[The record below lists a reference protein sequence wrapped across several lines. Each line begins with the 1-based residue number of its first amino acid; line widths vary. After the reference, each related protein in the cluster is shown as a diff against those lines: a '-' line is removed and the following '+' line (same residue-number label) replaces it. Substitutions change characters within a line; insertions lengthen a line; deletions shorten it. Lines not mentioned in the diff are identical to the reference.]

1 LTKEETVAADQ
12 ATHALHA
19 QFEAILTGK
28 EATEADQ
35 ATHVLHAQTD
45 TRRNSQSSSGTCFN
59 SYQWCS
65 RSSSHDQCLL
75 CLSLVACG
83 EGLVLLYV
91 LLQCSAVQE
100 PHYDVLPDLTR
111 APSTVQHAVSF
122 EHLRDVVMHINSHG
136 VVPEQHSSTLQQYA

>member
-1 LTKEETVAADQ
+1 VTQEETVAADQ

-28 EATEADQ
+28 ETIEADQ

-59 SYQWCS
+59 SYQWC
-65 RSSSHDQCLL
+65 RSSNHDQCLL

-83 EGLVLLYV
+83 GDWCCFTCS
-91 LLQCSAVQE
+91 CSAVQCKSRTMLS
-100 PHYDVLPDLTR
+100 YLTSPEHPLQYSMQSR
-111 APSTVQHAVSF
+111 LSISRMWYRTSTHMGSC
-122 EHLRDVVMHINSHG
+122 L
-136 VVPEQHSSTLQQYA
+136 EQHSSTLQQYA